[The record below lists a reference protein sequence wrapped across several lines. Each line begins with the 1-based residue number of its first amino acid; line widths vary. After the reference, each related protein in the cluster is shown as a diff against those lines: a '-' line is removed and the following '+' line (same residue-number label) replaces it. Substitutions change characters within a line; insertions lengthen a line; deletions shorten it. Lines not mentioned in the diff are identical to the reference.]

1 MSFMPVEL
9 TLRRAAEEVERGD
22 LASVLRARQRLVG
35 LVTSFPDRLDLR
47 DRLAAVYRV
56 LGDAAQAGRWSYL
69 SEVRDEAEVAAFE
82 RAYRT
87 PLARLESLN
96 WVSGEDGAP
105 TRTARERLVA
115 LQSAAG
121 AQLRAELAVADDRD
135 SSWGANALVLLGLV
149 VVLLCFVVGAVT
161 LVMWVYRWF
170 TG

>member
-1 MSFMPVEL
+1 MPVEL
-9 TLRRAAEEVERGD
+9 TLRKVAEEVERGD

-47 DRLAAVYRV
+47 ERLAAVCRL

-69 SEVRDEAEVAAFE
+69 CEVRDEAEVAAFE

-87 PLARLESLN
+87 PLARLEAMN
-96 WVSGEDGAP
+96 WVGGEAVA
-105 TRTARERLVA
+105 TTETARQRLVG
-115 LQSAAG
+115 LQEAASD
-121 AQLRAELAVADDRD
+121 QLRAELLVADDRD
-135 SSWGANALVLLGLV
+135 SSWRANALVLIGVV

-161 LVMWVYRWF
+161 LVMGAYRWF

>member
-1 MSFMPVEL
+1 MSLMPVEL
-9 TLRRAAEEVERGD
+9 TLRKAAEEVERGD
-22 LASVLRARQRLVG
+22 LASVLRARQRLIG

-47 DRLAAVYRV
+47 DRLAAVCRL

-87 PLARLESLN
+87 PLARLEALN
-96 WVSGEDGAP
+96 WVSGESGAATP
-105 TRTARERLVA
+105 TARERLVA
-115 LQSAAG
+115 LQSASN

-135 SSWGANALVLLGLV
+135 SSWGTNALVLLGLV

>member
-1 MSFMPVEL
+1 MPVEL
-9 TLRRAAEEVERGD
+9 TLRKVAEEVERGD

-47 DRLAAVYRV
+47 DRLAGVYRV
-56 LGDAAQAGRWSYL
+56 LGDAAQAGRWGYL

-87 PLARLESLN
+87 PLARLEALN
-96 WVSGEDGAP
+96 WVSGESGAA

-115 LQSAAG
+115 LRSAAT
-121 AQLRAELAVADDRD
+121 AQLRAELEVDDDRD
-135 SSWGANALVLLGLV
+135 SSWATNALVLLGLV

-170 TG
+170 AG

>member
-1 MSFMPVEL
+1 MPVEV
-9 TLRRAAEEVERGD
+9 TLRKAAEEVGRGD

-47 DRLAAVYRV
+47 ERLAEVYRV

-69 SEVRDEAEVAAFE
+69 SEERDEAEIAAFE

-87 PLARLESLN
+87 PLARLTALN
-96 WVSGEDGAP
+96 WSGGEAAAATP
-105 TRTARERLVA
+105 TARERLVA
-115 LQSAAG
+115 LQSAANV
-121 AQLRAELAVADDRD
+121 QLRAELVVADDRD
-135 SSWGANALVLLGLV
+135 SSWVANVLVLLGLV

-161 LVMWVYRWF
+161 LVVAGYRWL